1 MTETPAATSAPAA
14 ASAVTDPARLTDA
27 DIAALT
33 AALGAEDA
41 ALYAYGTA
49 TAFARP
55 DRLPQIAEHAA
66 AHRARRAAVIG
77 ILTAAGAPVPPSAAG
92 YTLPFP
98 VDDPVS
104 AARLAVVA
112 EHDCAVAWRSALEH
126 ADSAGVR
133 DFSATALADAA
144 VRAGKWR
151 VALGTVPATV
161 AFPGTPEA

>member
-1 MTETPAATSAPAA
+1 MDGAQ
-14 ASAVTDPARLTDA
+14 LTDA
-27 DIAALT
+27 DVAALT
-33 AALGAEDA
+33 TALGAEDG

-49 TAFARP
+49 TAFAQP

-66 AHRARRAAVIG
+66 AHRARRESVIA
-77 ILTAAGAPVPPSAAG
+77 ILTAAGAGVPPSAAG

-104 AARLAVVA
+104 AARLAA
-112 EHDCAVAWRSALEH
+112 TSEHDCAVAWRSALEH
-126 ADSAGVR
+126 AKSPEVR

-151 VALGTVPATV
+151 VALGITPATV